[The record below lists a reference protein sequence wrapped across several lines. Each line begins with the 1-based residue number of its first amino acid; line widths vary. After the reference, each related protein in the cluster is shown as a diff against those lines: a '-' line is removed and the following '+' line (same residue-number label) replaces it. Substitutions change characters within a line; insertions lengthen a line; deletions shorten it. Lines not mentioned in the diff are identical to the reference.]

1 MALRDSSTI
10 AFQKYARLCRDADE
24 ISYFSLSA
32 RLKGCCKTQREALKI
47 LAVKDLFDM
56 LTASGRS
63 ETVDAIKEVY
73 CSNFGKTPRK
83 SEISDRV
90 RKFALEHNMDDR
102 TVFRRIEEAKK
113 LYENLVE
120 IRLKG
125 AKNEDNA

>member
-10 AFQKYARLCRDADE
+10 AFRKYARLCRDADE

-32 RLKGCCKTQREALKI
+32 RLKGCCKTEREALKI

-56 LTASGRS
+56 LRASGKS
-63 ETVDAIKEVY
+63 ETVDAVKAAYFVD
-73 CSNFGKTPRK
+73 FGRTPRK
-83 SEISDRV
+83 SDVSDRV
-90 RKFALEHNMDDR
+90 RKFAFEHNMDDR

-113 LYENLVE
+113 LYENLVQ

>member
-56 LTASGRS
+56 LNASGKS
-63 ETVDAIKEVY
+63 ETVDAIKAVY
-73 CSNFGKTPRK
+73 CSNFGRTPRK
-83 SEISDRV
+83 NDISYRV
-90 RKFALEHNMDDR
+90 RKFALEHHLDER
-102 TVFRRIEEAKK
+102 TVFRKIEEAKK
-113 LYENLVE
+113 LYENLMK

-125 AKNEDNA
+125 AKDEDNA